1 MNSKKFRNKNVK
13 FFDNSKGDP
22 KGVDQEKGETDKK
35 DPRGPKCFECLGY
48 GHIRTDCGNLKKSKG
63 KAYNAIMSDDFDNE
77 ETPGKNSNYLAF
89 AASYDSSHESNDY
102 YYENSKSEDEK
113 NKL

>member
-1 MNSKKFRNKNVK
+1 
-13 FFDNSKGDP
+13 
-22 KGVDQEKGETDKK
+22 
-35 DPRGPKCFECLGY
+35 
-48 GHIRTDCGNLKKSKG
+48 
-63 KAYNAIMSDDFDNE
+63 MSDDFDNE